1 MPMRERY
8 TASLRP
14 VNGFPPLP
22 KLTRCEPT
30 RMIPEVGSSS
40 RWTQRSKV
48 DLPHPLG
55 PITTTTSPLATV
67 SETPRTAGTGP

>member
-8 TASLRP
+8 AASLRP
-14 VNGFPPLP
+14 LSPLP
-22 KLTRCEPT
+22 LAPKLSCCAPT
-30 RMIPEVGSSS
+30 RMAPEVGSSS

-55 PITTTTSPLATV
+55 PISTTTSPLAT
-67 SETPRTAGTGP
+67 SRETPRTADTGP